1 MKPATSY
8 RLDYQGLDVGCPG
21 NHESSAFVGR
31 PWVGIQFNCCGA
43 YTRIYRNADGTAYR
57 GSCPRCCRPVTLQVG
72 SEGTDARFFVA
83 E

>member
-8 RLDYQGLDVGCPG
+8 RLDDEGLEGG
-21 NHESSAFVGR
+21 RLGIHESSGFVGR
-31 PWVGIQFNCCGA
+31 PWVGIQFNCCA
-43 YTRIYRNADGTAYR
+43 VYSRIYRHADGTAYR
-57 GSCPRCCRPVTLQVG
+57 GACSRCCRRVTLLVG